1 MANPLGWRTF
11 QDSAINPA
19 TFALPTTASTSA
31 TSAAVDLS
39 SDTYKPDNVE
49 VELSIPALT
58 SVMNPA
64 AATAGVT
71 YIIETSTTS
80 TFAAVARTIYSK
92 NIAGSSGATA
102 AVAAR
107 CRLPSDCERYVRG
120 KVSFGGTTADASTL
134 AGTLSLRF

>member
-1 MANPLGWRTF
+1 MANEFARNI
-11 QDSAINPA
+11 QDASLNPA

-31 TSAAVDLS
+31 TSAAIDLGA
-39 SDTYKPDNVE
+39 DTVKPENVE
-49 VELSIPALT
+49 LELSVPALT

-92 NIAGSSGATA
+92 NIAGSTGPTA
-102 AVAAR
+102 ATTAR
-107 CRLPSDCERYVRG
+107 CRIPSDSERYVRG
-120 KVSFGGTTADASTL
+120 KVTFGGTTADASTL
-134 AGTLSLRF
+134 AAALTPRF